1 MKRSL
6 LISLLLVASSL
17 VVDASAQQVVK
28 KRIGSYIENGNVV
41 VAEANTTLAV
51 DITVETE
58 QFVAGPYAK
67 HAQRL
72 LGTNAPL
79 VDKVIHRIVKSD
91 VAVAESSSY
100 YATESVDAAQCSD
113 ATSVEFPKVLP
124 DRLSKSNLTADQ
136 AADRAAEQIYALRTA
151 RLELVTAEL
160 GDGVY
165 GAGLESALREID
177 RLEKEYLELFF
188 GKRSVTYSHQR
199 YYVTVKP
206 AEFEQIE
213 PVVAPVEEVAEGQES
228 AEAEKTKEKKSKKV
242 AEEVVPQPEPK
253 MLPAKYA
260 VARFNSKDGLLAAD
274 DLTGDIIMLVIEPS
288 EMSYPE
294 SDIKGNVFYRYANN
308 ANVTLS
314 LGYDE
319 VIAKRV
325 LPVYEFG
332 RTVSFVKPTR

>member
-6 LISLLLVASSL
+6 LVALLLVASSL
-17 VVDASAQQVVK
+17 VADASAQQVVK

-100 YATESVDAAQCSD
+100 YATESVDAAQNSD

-151 RLELVTAEL
+151 RLELITAEL

-188 GKRSVTYSHQR
+188 GKRSVTYCHQR

-206 AEFEQIE
+206 AEFEEIE
-213 PVVAPVEEVAEGQES
+213 PVVAPVEEVAEVEKP
-228 AEAEKTKEKKSKKV
+228 AEKKTKKTAVEV
-242 AEEVVPQPEPK
+242 APQPEPK
-253 MLPAKYA
+253 MLPAKYT